1 MYRSQKIIKT
11 RLTSVIKKIVVC
23 YCCAFLLYAG
33 RVYAEDTTDVSYSI
47 FAEGGDTESVFIID
61 GRNFPV
67 KVGSLGLKASIS
79 PSRNFDVYGKVGF
92 GYSQKQ
98 SVSAYNFDLSGSVFA
113 TSFGGGATKK
123 IALGNSNFVLM
134 PFTEFNIYNYG
145 SDTFRGDRNGD
156 PLKAKVNGNSTFL
169 RGGIELQYLTQ
180 GGYFFLGS
188 GLNKWS
194 IENEIAIKTGNLTIS
209 PKVWADEME
218 PFFQGGVLFNSGN
231 ADVIIG
237 MRMSDLTFDIN
248 TQLIEVF
255 AEVQVFT
262 DKSK

>member
-1 MYRSQKIIKT
+1 M
-11 RLTSVIKKIVVC
+11 
-23 YCCAFLLYAG
+23 
-33 RVYAEDTTDVSYSI
+33 
-47 FAEGGDTESVFIID
+47 
-61 GRNFPV
+61 
-67 KVGSLGLKASIS
+67 
-79 PSRNFDVYGKVGF
+79 
-92 GYSQKQ
+92 
-98 SVSAYNFDLSGSVFA
+98 
-113 TSFGGGATKK
+113 
-123 IALGNSNFVLM
+123 
-134 PFTEFNIYNYG
+134 
-145 SDTFRGDRNGD
+145 
-156 PLKAKVNGNSTFL
+156 
-169 RGGIELQYLTQ
+169 
-180 GGYFFLGS
+180 GS

-194 IENEIAIKTGNLTIS
+194 IENEISIKTGNLTIS